1 MRVRFS
7 FPALALFLVLTPL
20 AATQERER
28 ERRREVREHEHQNES
43 YWHSIF
49 ADFFMGPEKRDEFRW
64 TGRIA
69 PGATLEIKGINGRIT
84 AVASTGREIELV
96 ALKRGRRHD
105 PKLVEIEFVENDGGL
120 TICAVYPS
128 SDDRKNE
135 CKPGKTGRMS
145 VRNND
150 VNVEFSLKVPAGVSF
165 VARTVNGSVHA
176 DGLGGDVAGYTV
188 NGSVQLDAQGRAQAE
203 TVNGSIR
210 ATLGKVDWKD
220 PVAFRTVNGSVRV
233 SLPASA
239 NASVRVETVNG
250 GIESEFAMSG
260 VTKTRRSLSGTIG
273 SGGRELQ
280 IKTVNGSVALR
291 RAG

>member
-7 FPALALFLVLTPL
+7 FSALALFLALTPL

-28 ERRREVREHEHQNES
+28 ERREGREHEHES
-43 YWHSIF
+43 YWSSIF
-49 ADFFMGPEKRDEFRW
+49 ADFFLGPEKRDEFRW

-69 PGATLEIKGINGRIT
+69 PGATLEVKGINGRIT

-105 PKLVEIEFVENDGGL
+105 PKLVEIEFVEHDGGL

-135 CKPGKTGRMS
+135 CKPGKTGRMN

-150 VNVEFSLKVPAGVSF
+150 VNVEFTLKVPAGVSF

-239 NASVRVETVNG
+239 NAAVRVETVNG

>member
-7 FPALALFLVLTPL
+7 FPALALLLALAPL

-28 ERRREVREHEHQNES
+28 ERREVREHEHES

-49 ADFFMGPEKRDEFRW
+49 ADFFLGPEKRDEFRW

-84 AVASTGREIELV
+84 AGASAGREIELV

-105 PKLVEIEFVENDGGL
+105 PKLVEIEFVEHEGGL

-128 SDDRKNE
+128 SGDRKNE

-150 VNVEFSLKVPAGVSF
+150 VNVEFTLKVPAGVSF

-239 NASVRVETVNG
+239 NAAVRVETVNG

-273 SGGRELQ
+273 SGGRELS

>member
-1 MRVRFS
+1 MRVRPS
-7 FPALALFLVLTPL
+7 FPVLAMLLALAPL
-20 AATQERER
+20 ATAQDKERARDGRER
-28 ERRREVREHEHQNES
+28 DS
-43 YWHSIF
+43 YWSSIL

-69 PGATLEIKGINGRIT
+69 PGATLEVKGINGRIAAT
-84 AVASTGREIELV
+84 PASGREIELV

-105 PKLVEIEFVENDGGL
+105 PKLVEIEFVEHAGGL

-128 SDDRKNE
+128 SDGGKNE
-135 CKPGKTGRMS
+135 CKPGKAGRMH

-150 VNVEFSLKVPAGVSF
+150 VQVEFVLKLPANVSL
-165 VARTVNGSVHA
+165 VARTVNGSIEA
-176 DGLGGDVAGYTV
+176 DGLGGNLEAYTV
-188 NGSVQLDAQGRAQAE
+188 NGSVRLEARGYARAE

-210 ATLGKVDWKD
+210 ATLGKVDWKE
-220 PVAFRTVNGSVRV
+220 PLSFKTVNGSVRV

-250 GIESEFAMSG
+250 GIENEFSMSDIQ
-260 VTKTRRSLSGTIG
+260 KTRRSLSGTIG
-273 SGGRELQ
+273 NGGRELQ

>member
-1 MRVRFS
+1 MRARLFS
-7 FPALALFLVLTPL
+7 FPALALFLALTPL
-20 AATQERER
+20 ASPQERAKER
-28 ERRREVREHEHQNES
+28 EGHERES
-43 YWHSIF
+43 YWSSIF
-49 ADFFMGPEKRDEFRW
+49 ADFFMGPEKRDEFHW

-84 AVASTGREIELV
+84 AVASSGREIELH

-105 PKLVEIEFVENDGGL
+105 PKLVEIEFVEHDGGL

-135 CKPGKTGRMS
+135 CKPGKTGRMN
-145 VRNND
+145 VRNSD
-150 VNVEFSLKVPAGVSF
+150 VNVEFTVKMPAGVSF

-188 NGSVQLDAQGRAQAE
+188 NGSVDLEAQGHAQAE

-250 GIESEFAMSG
+250 GIVNELAMSG

-280 IKTVNGSVALR
+280 IKTVNGSVTLR